1 MDYNKE
7 DLEKLFQIGHKILS
21 ELQNASQKKSAD
33 LNEANRR
40 FDDLRENLR
49 ATLDRA

>member
-7 DLEKLFQIGHKILS
+7 DLDKLFQIGNKILS

-33 LNEANRR
+33 LNETKRR
-40 FDDLRENLR
+40 FEDLRKNLR
-49 ATLDRA
+49 ETLDRA